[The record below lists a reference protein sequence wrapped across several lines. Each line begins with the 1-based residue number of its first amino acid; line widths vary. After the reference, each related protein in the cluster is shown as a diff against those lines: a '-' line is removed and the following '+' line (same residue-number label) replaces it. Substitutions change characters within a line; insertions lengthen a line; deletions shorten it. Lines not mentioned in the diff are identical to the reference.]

1 MSAETFDKDILVKN
15 IKDWVMIDDEL
26 NKMKKQIKEYN
37 LQKKQITSKLVQTMK
52 HKNID
57 CFEINSGT
65 LVYKQTKS
73 KKSAVE
79 SDSQTE
85 STQKTMSSN
94 TLSDDNKQMMTT
106 SISVNTSDIN
116 MVSDY

>member
-37 LQKKQITSKLVQTMK
+37 LQKKQITAKLVQTMK

-73 KKSAVE
+73 KKPITSKFLVDTLKNIYKNDEQVE
-79 SDSQTE
+79 
-85 STQKTMSSN
+85 
-94 TLSDDNKQMMTT
+94 LIIKQIQENRQETT
-106 SISVNTSDIN
+106 KDTITRKKV
-116 MVSDY
+116 